1 MNFQD
6 ICRELGSR
14 CEVTGY
20 SGIVPGT
27 STGYQAKVVG
37 WAREAWI
44 SIQQQHEWTF
54 LRKALNFVTV
64 AGQAD
69 YLPAT
74 IQAANAPIRAYD
86 TETLRVYRDAIGKAD
101 EQFIVEWGWDDWYDT
116 YGYGTQVNG
125 RPTLFA
131 IRPDD
136 NAIVL
141 GAVPDDVYRC
151 VGFYW
156 RQAQRLADPG
166 DVPIIDEEMH
176 MAIVFKAMLTY
187 ANTEAASEV
196 KLEAQ
201 ERLDEIMSLMRR
213 RYLPAGDSRGPL
225 A

>member
-6 ICRELGSR
+6 ICREIGSR
-14 CEVTGY
+14 CEITGY
-20 SGIVPGT
+20 QNIVPGT
-27 STGYQAKVVG
+27 STGVHGKVVG
-37 WAREAWI
+37 WAREAWVAL
-44 SIQQQHEWTF
+44 QQEHEWTF
-54 LRKALNFVTV
+54 LRKQLNFTTT

-69 YLPAT
+69 YLPAN
-74 IQAANAPIRAYD
+74 IQIAGAPVRFYD
-86 TETLRVYRDAIGKAD
+86 ISSLRLYRNAIGKSD
-101 EQFIVEWGWDDWYDT
+101 EQFLVEWSWDEWYDT
-116 YGYGTQVNG
+116 YGYGDQVNG

-141 GAVPDDVYRC
+141 GAVPDDVYRV

-156 RQAQRLADPG
+156 RQAQRLSDPA

-187 ANTEAASEV
+187 ANTEAAAET
-196 KLEAQ
+196 KIEAS
-201 ERLDEIMSLMRR
+201 ERLDEVMSLMRR
-213 RYLPAGDSRGPL
+213 RYLPQSDSRSPL